1 MEKIELPYLKPE
13 IITHSSYIIQSYNA
27 LIGKSIIDEQ
37 LSKSRIEL
45 SYLLYHAP
53 FVVLS
58 HTNESDPTFN
68 YANLMAQQLFEMD
81 WNTFIGMPS
90 RLSAQKISQAER
102 EVLVKSAQEKG
113 YIDNYFGV
121 RINSKGRLFQI
132 EKTILFN
139 LVDENK
145 AFIGQA
151 AIFRDWK
158 YM

>member
-1 MEKIELPYLKPE
+1 MEKTELPYLKPE
-13 IITHSSYIIQSYNA
+13 IINQSIYIAQSFHQLFGGNI
-27 LIGKSIIDEQ
+27 LDKLNTVSPIDF
-37 LSKSRIEL
+37 

-58 HTNESDPTFN
+58 HTNDSDPTFN

-102 EVLVKSAQEKG
+102 DVLVKSAQEKG

-121 RINSKGRLFQI
+121 RISSKGRLFQI
-132 EKTILFN
+132 EKTILWN

-151 AIFRDWK
+151 AVFRDWK